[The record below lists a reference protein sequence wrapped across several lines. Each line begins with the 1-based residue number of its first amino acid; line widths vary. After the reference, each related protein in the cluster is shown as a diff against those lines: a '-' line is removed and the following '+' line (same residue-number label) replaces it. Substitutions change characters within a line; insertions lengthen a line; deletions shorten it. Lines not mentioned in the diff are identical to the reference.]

1 MTAEEAIKHLK
12 LIIGIDVY
20 ADYFQEV
27 CVLAKEA
34 LEKQIPKKPHI
45 FNYAYKEAETG
56 EIKDKPLTMCP
67 YCWDNS
73 MKLWDCLIDKGTA
86 YCRRCGQAIDW
97 NEV

>member
-34 LEKQIPKKPHI
+34 LEKQIAKKPE
-45 FNYAYKEAETG
+45 KEAE
-56 EIKDKPLTMCP
+56 ENLLCP
-67 YCWDNS
+67 VCGSFLGYELECREE
-73 MKLWDCLIDKGTA
+73 A
-86 YCRRCGQAIDW
+86 YQMPHCQGCGQAINWSEGD
-97 NEV
+97 E